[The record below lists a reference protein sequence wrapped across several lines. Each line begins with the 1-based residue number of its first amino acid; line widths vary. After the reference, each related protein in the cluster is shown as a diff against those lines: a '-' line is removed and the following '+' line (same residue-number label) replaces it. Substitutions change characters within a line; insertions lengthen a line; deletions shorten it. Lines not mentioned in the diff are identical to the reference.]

1 MARLLIISGIVLI
14 IVGLAWE
21 ARGRVPWQRLPGD
34 LVLRVGDMRIH
45 VLWAV
50 SLLLSVVLSLLL
62 WMTRR

>member
-1 MARLLIISGIVLI
+1 VARLLIISGIVLI

-21 ARGRVPWQRLPGD
+21 ARGGVPWQRLPGD

>member
-21 ARGRVPWQRLPGD
+21 ARGGVPWQRLPGD